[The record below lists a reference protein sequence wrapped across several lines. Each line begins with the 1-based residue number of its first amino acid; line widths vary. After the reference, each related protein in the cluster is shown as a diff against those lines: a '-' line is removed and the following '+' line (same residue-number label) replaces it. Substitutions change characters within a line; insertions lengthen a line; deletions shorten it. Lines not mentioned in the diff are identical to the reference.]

1 MSAQVV
7 ESCELQEVNGKAKTK
22 ETDWEFGEN
31 DSRAKGLIRHW
42 ETEIQAFEEG
52 IQRAKKR
59 LGERP

>member
-1 MSAQVV
+1 MGKRKLRRRIESLERMIREHWRKIV
-7 ESCELQEVNGKAKTK
+7 EEKQKTNV
-22 ETDWEFGEN
+22 D
-31 DSRAKGLIRHW
+31 KGLIRHW